1 MGGKCESKWLRGGDI
16 KSSTSKYLWHS
27 AFFSSEQETSEEEEN
42 EEGQN
47 EKEEEDVVRP
57 ETLTAEELEKL
68 KEAVEERKK
77 LIQGLRGKPWP
88 MNQKHVTLK

>member
-1 MGGKCESKWLRGGDI
+1 M
-16 KSSTSKYLWHS
+16 
-27 AFFSSEQETSEEEEN
+27 
-42 EEGQN
+42 
-47 EKEEEDVVRP
+47 VRP